1 MPASGIFWVLE
12 AILWLSTAAYAGLA
26 FRMWRSGLHARYR
39 FFFVFVLFRVI
50 RAIALASVPFQR
62 NTYSW
67 IWFGTQPVLWILYIL
82 VLLELYGLVLGNYKG
97 LATFGRWVVTAGLTA
112 ALIIS
117 SLTVGADLGGGGWES
132 YPVLRY
138 WSAIDRAV
146 QSGLV
151 IFLLIITAFL
161 AIYPVT
167 LSRNVLVHCV
177 VYAIYFIS
185 GAAAML
191 VRNISASD
199 FVQQAANVV
208 MSGATLACI
217 IAWLVLLNRKGEE
230 IKVARRPQWRPEDE
244 EQLMRQLAS
253 INATLLKAARR

>member
-82 VLLELYGLVLGNYKG
+82 VLLELYGLVLGNYRG
-97 LATFGRWVVTAGLTA
+97 LATFGRWVVTAGLAA
-112 ALIIS
+112 ALVIS
-117 SLTVGADLGGGGWES
+117 SLTVGADLAGWGS
-132 YPVLRY
+132 YPILRY

-161 AIYPVT
+161 AFYPIT
-167 LSRNVLVHCV
+167 LSRNVIVHCILYA
-177 VYAIYFIS
+177 VYFLS

-191 VRNISASD
+191 VRNVTDSLTIG
-199 FVQQAANVV
+199 QAANVA
-208 MSGATLACI
+208 MSGVSLACI
-217 IAWLVLLNRKGEE
+217 IAWLALLNRKGEE

>member
-1 MPASGIFWVLE
+1 MPASGIFVVLE

-26 FRMWRSGLHARYR
+26 VRMWRSGLHARYR
-39 FFFVFVLFRVI
+39 FFFVFVLFRVV

-62 NTYSW
+62 NVYSW
-67 IWFGTQPVLWILYIL
+67 IWILTQPALWILYVL